1 VTQKNA
7 LLSTPL
13 RAWSLYPD
21 MGSEVY
27 IFIQHCFQSFSTR
40 FLKSFNIIILPLVI
54 WIWPQNRRSW
64 VRIPPGCN
72 VHMRSLYIEN
82 FRCIVIVSIRRK

>member
-40 FLKSFNIIILPLVI
+40 FLKSFHN
-54 WIWPQNRRSW
+54 
-64 VRIPPGCN
+64 
-72 VHMRSLYIEN
+72 YIAIGDLDLTPEQT
-82 FRCIVIVSIRRK
+82 IVGSNPARV